1 MSEKEQ
7 YYKYIKLQWD
17 FIKRYL
23 GRERNE
29 QFWSEIIED
38 INKTVKSIDAPDQEY
53 VKKCLLAVLGDFERK
68 RKNG

>member
-7 YYKYIKLQWD
+7 YYEYIKLQWE

>member
-7 YYKYIKLQWD
+7 YYEYIKLQWD